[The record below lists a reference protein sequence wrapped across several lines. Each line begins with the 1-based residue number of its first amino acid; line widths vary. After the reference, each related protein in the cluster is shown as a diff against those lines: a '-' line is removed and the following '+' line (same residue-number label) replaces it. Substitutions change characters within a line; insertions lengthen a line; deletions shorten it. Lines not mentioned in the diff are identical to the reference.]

1 LIERFASGHAVG
13 QEGTTLNGEAAA
25 LIRAGASALAES
37 PVSPQWLIDLKATAD
52 EMRQVR
58 ERPPGK
64 PFGRWL
70 GDFLDQDTPSGLL
83 PAEEKLQFAAMGG
96 EACVLEN
103 RAVLSWA
110 TFETWRETMPEAPK
124 GNLGFV
130 EAIAKFTEA
139 APEPVQD
146 VIIEATRYAIETLRL
161 PAYWEPQ
168 SAGDVEKFALAQR
181 AFLARLEAEAHPAQT
196 TEHARKDERFYQLA
210 VEAAIESLTPRPYEP
225 LKLTQEWL
233 NPLLRRDPFNLSAD
247 MRAKINQQ
255 PRMLRGFFDELLRDV
270 KRSAIAEQDF
280 ADVLKAD
287 PDALRER
294 FETVFARYERERWRW
309 VDPEDP
315 EVQIRASF
323 LRFLSLGGDDFAP
336 LHESRLELHGASID
350 EDLDFSGCTVRQPL
364 LFRRCHFVGRIFFR
378 DAVTKSLNFS
388 TSHVQSID
396 AESAHI
402 RGSVLLR
409 DGFHAAAGVS
419 FPYATIDEMLCCS
432 GGLLRSVRGPAF
444 NCRGAEINGDADMK
458 GGFLGE
464 GAVIFHA
471 ATIGGE
477 LNCSGS
483 AFRNR
488 TEDGSSS
495 SLDCSNAEIAG
506 NVLLA
511 NNFRSEGAVLFSGA
525 RIGGALNCRKG
536 AFLNRTNDGTGR
548 ALNFEH
554 TEINDGVY
562 VCEGFSA
569 EGQVRLCGAKVK
581 AGVQCDGGRFENA
594 APAMPDGSVPWT
606 PHAAIALDL
615 RAAKIDGIL
624 SLGPTPEDALAR
636 ADVTGSV
643 NLQGCHAHQIID
655 HPSSW
660 PSRRVKISRR
670 KLPAFIFLDGFTYD
684 RMAGRGDYASRT
696 RKKWLDRQPPE
707 HLGVNFRPQP
717 FEQLIK
723 VYRESGHNGRARD
736 IAKFKERRRYRSL
749 FVRLWHGWR
758 ERPEI
763 FKWRF
768 LAPLNTVAW
777 PFAIFARVAYRSV
790 ATVFLAAIWAFVG
803 FGAAY
808 WHGWGRL
815 ALFLLAL
822 WAAGGLFYRE
832 VALQGSFAPSN
843 PVIYLNKDLEA
854 KCSKNWTECKGAP
867 PELPNFS
874 PFTYSLDIM
883 LPVLDLGQKHDWQ
896 PIDQRDKPVIMVFP
910 SITWEPGY
918 DLPSDVPHIRIDERP
933 LAEGT
938 VDNIVKAQTLL
949 SWGVLGL
956 LIAMFSRLF
965 KKD

>member
-1 LIERFASGHAVG
+1 VLCIGACGMG
-13 QEGTTLNGEAAA
+13 QEGTTLNGERAA
-25 LIRAGASALAES
+25 LIRAGASGLAES
-37 PVSPQWLIDLKATAD
+37 PASPQWLIDLKATAD
-52 EMRQVR
+52 EMRKVR

-83 PAEEKLQFAAMGG
+83 PAEEKLLFAAMTG
-96 EACVLEN
+96 EACALES
-103 RAVLSWA
+103 RAVLLWA
-110 TFETWRETMPEAPK
+110 AFDAWRETMPEAPK

-146 VIIEATRYAIETLRL
+146 VIIEATRHAIETLRL
-161 PAYWEPQ
+161 PAYWEPK

-181 AFLARLEAEAHPAQT
+181 AFLERLEAEAYPAQT
-196 TEHARKDERFYQLA
+196 MEHARKDERFYQLA
-210 VEAAIESLTPRPYEP
+210 VEAAIESLTPKPYEP

-233 NPLLRRDPFNLSAD
+233 NPLLRRDPLNLSAD
-247 MRAKINQQ
+247 MRAKINEQ

-270 KRSAIAEQDF
+270 KRSAVAEQDF
-280 ADVLKAD
+280 ADALKAE

-294 FETVFARYERERWRW
+294 FETVFARYERERWRS

-315 EVQIRASF
+315 EVQVRASF

-336 LHESRLELHGASID
+336 LHESRLELSGAYVD
-350 EDLDFSGCTVRQPL
+350 EDLDFAGCTIPQPL
-364 LFRRCHFVGRIFFR
+364 LFRRCHFAGRISLR
-378 DAVTKSLNFS
+378 DAITKSLNFS
-388 TSHVQSID
+388 TSHIQSID

-402 RGSVLLR
+402 RGGVLLK
-409 DGFHAAAGVS
+409 DGFHATAGVS

-432 GGLLRSVRGPAF
+432 GALLRSVRGPAF

-458 GGFLGE
+458 GGFLSE

-471 ATIGGE
+471 ATIGGD
-477 LNCSGS
+477 LNCAGS
-483 AFRNR
+483 ALRNR
-488 TEDGSSS
+488 TEDGSGS
-495 SLDCSNAEIAG
+495 SLDCSHAEIAG
-506 NVLLA
+506 NAVLS
-511 NNFRSEGAVLFSGA
+511 NNFRSEGSVIFSGA
-525 RIGGALNCRKG
+525 RIGGTLNCRKG

-554 TEINDGVY
+554 AEINDGVY
-562 VCEGFSA
+562 VCEGFYA
-569 EGQVRLCGAKVK
+569 EGEVRFCGAKVK
-581 AGVQCDGGRFENA
+581 AGFQGSGGRFDNA
-594 APAMPDGSVPWT
+594 APATADGSAPW
-606 PHAAIALDL
+606 PPRAATALDL
-615 RAAKIDGIL
+615 RAAKIEGIL
-624 SLGPTPEDALAR
+624 SLGPNSKDPLAR
-636 ADVTGSV
+636 AEVRGSL
-643 NLQGCHAHQIID
+643 NLQGCHAHQIVD

-660 PSRRVKISRR
+660 PSKRIKVSRR

-684 RMAGRGDYASRT
+684 RMAGRGDYAART

-707 HLGVNFRPQP
+707 HLGVNFCHQP

-723 VYRESGHNGRARD
+723 VYREMGHNGRARD
-736 IAKFKERRRYRSL
+736 IAKFKERRRYRAL
-749 FVRLWHGWR
+749 LVRLWHGWR
-758 ERPEI
+758 ERPKI
-763 FKWRF
+763 FKRRM
-768 LAPLNTVAW
+768 LAPLNTAAW
-777 PFAIFARVAYRSV
+777 PFALLARVAYRSA

-803 FGAAY
+803 FGTAY
-808 WHGWGRL
+808 WYGWGRI

-832 VALQGSFAPSN
+832 VAVQGSFAPTN

-854 KCSKNWTECKGAP
+854 KCGKNWTDCKGAP
-867 PELPNFS
+867 PELPSFS

-896 PIDQRDKPVIMVFP
+896 PIDRPDKPVIMVFP
-910 SITWEPGY
+910 SLAWEPGY
-918 DLPSDVPHIRIDERP
+918 DLLSDVPHIRIDERP

-938 VDNIVKAQTLL
+938 VDRIVRAQTLL

-956 LIAMFSRLF
+956 LLAMLPGLI